1 MRRIKNK
8 KKYLIII
15 VSILFLLFFNKL
27 LGESLGLIG
36 NCKSLYDKENK
47 VRIYTNCQG
56 ITKTLID
63 DLLGA
68 SAFTLD
74 HVILTNQVTLNSRTY
89 KHELAHTKQYSYF
102 GPLFLPLYGI
112 AYVVSLVDAQI
123 NNYQNP
129 HAGNFFEIWANKMA
143 DLPLSAKIP
152 K

>member
-36 NCKSLYDKENK
+36 NCNSLYDKENK
-47 VRIYTNCQG
+47 VRVYTDCKG
-56 ITKTLID
+56 ITNLLIGD
-63 DLLGA
+63 ILSA
-68 SAFTLD
+68 RAFTLD
-74 HVILTNQVTLNSRTY
+74 HVVLTNQQSLSGQTY

-112 AYVVSLVDAQI
+112 AHVVSLVDAQI

-129 HAGNFFEIWANKMA
+129 YAGNFFETWANKMA